1 MRVEGGVVIREGA
14 FLKLRSKW
22 CMLIWGRGALI
33 RTWALIQG
41 NTVILTVQIFFE
53 AELT

>member
-1 MRVEGGVVIREGA
+1 MVNAYLG
-14 FLKLRSKW
+14 
-22 CMLIWGRGALI
+22 GALI

-53 AELT
+53 AEIDLDMIVIGTKANL

>member
-1 MRVEGGVVIREGA
+1 M
-14 FLKLRSKW
+14 F
-22 CMLIWGRGALI
+22 IWGRGALI

-53 AELT
+53 IKIDLEIWVIVTKANL

>member
-1 MRVEGGVVIREGA
+1 MVNSYLGG
-14 FLKLRSKW
+14 
-22 CMLIWGRGALI
+22 GALI

-53 AELT
+53 AEIDLDMIVIGTKANL